1 MGKPG
6 NELSPTRV
14 SVAFVAAALPLVGR
28 DQPDHALRAAR
39 AALALQGRFADLANE
54 HPDWPRMRVGVNSGE
69 AVVREVGG
77 AGHVAYPVLGDP
89 VNTGARLETLA
100 PPGGVLIGAET
111 YEQLPDGAV
120 VEERSGLRVKGKEQA
135 VNAYVLLALP
145 T

>member
-1 MGKPG
+1 
-6 NELSPTRV
+6 
-14 SVAFVAAALPLVGR
+14 
-28 DQPDHALRAAR
+28 
-39 AALALQGRFADLANE
+39 
-54 HPDWPRMRVGVNSGE
+54 MRVGVNSCE

-120 VEERSGLRVKGKEQA
+120 VRGTSGLRVKGKEQA

-145 T
+145 S